1 MGGYIYII
9 MDNTYIALKKIL
21 NMMVPEKYPI
31 VLSIKV
37 IDDSYE
43 NYYDKKYTSYT
54 VYLGVSYG
62 TLKDTIS
69 SDIREYVRDVSRY
82 VLKGDESL
90 KIMFSTANLS

>member
-43 NYYDKKYTSYT
+43 NYNHKKYI

-90 KIMFSTANLS
+90 KIMFSTADLS

>member
-1 MGGYIYII
+1 

-43 NYYDKKYTSYT
+43 NYNNHKKYT

-62 TLKDTIS
+62 ALKDTIS

-90 KIMFSTANLS
+90 KIMFGNTDLS

>member
-1 MGGYIYII
+1 
-9 MDNTYIALKKIL
+9 MDNTHIALKKIL

-31 VLSIKV
+31 VSSIKV

-43 NYYDKKYTSYT
+43 NSYHRKYI

-62 TLKDTIS
+62 ALKDTIS

-90 KIMFSTANLS
+90 KIMFSNTDLS

>member
-1 MGGYIYII
+1 

-43 NYYDKKYTSYT
+43 NSNHK
-54 VYLGVSYG
+54 
-62 TLKDTIS
+62 
-69 SDIREYVRDVSRY
+69 
-82 VLKGDESL
+82 
-90 KIMFSTANLS
+90 NLRK